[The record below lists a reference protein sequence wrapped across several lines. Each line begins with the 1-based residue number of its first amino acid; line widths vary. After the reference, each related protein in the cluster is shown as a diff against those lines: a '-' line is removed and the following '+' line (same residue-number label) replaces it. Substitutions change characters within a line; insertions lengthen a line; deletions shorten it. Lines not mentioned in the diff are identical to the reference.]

1 MKFDYRFQR
10 KIKVF
15 KRYRRIIE
23 VLVKYGFGEI
33 LGRMNVAARLKIGK
47 RKLLQ
52 GTADLASKSY
62 AERIRLAMEELGPT
76 FIKLGQV
83 LSTRPFLIPVELVVE
98 LSKLQDEVAPFEFE
112 IVREIVEKELEAPIS
127 EIFDSLEEKPVAS
140 ASLSQVHV
148 GILKDGRKVAVK
160 VQRANVKEL
169 IDVDMVIL
177 RDLAE
182 LLERFVPE
190 SRRFDPTGQIDE
202 LAKVSRRECDF
213 LYEARNMDIF
223 TLNYADDPMVKI
235 PEVYWD
241 YTTKKVLVAEYV
253 EGIKISAI
261 EKLKEAGLDL
271 KVISRRGL
279 RIIMKMIFED
289 RFFHGDPH
297 PGNVFVMKNGRII
310 LLDFGMVGHLS
321 QSVVDF
327 LTDLLFS
334 ASTWDA
340 RKILKTV
347 LEFDLVPE
355 DYDQLGLE
363 SELTELLYRY
373 HKIPL
378 GQIDMKSLLI
388 DAMDIFYRYQIRLP
402 GAFMLLTKAM
412 ITAEEV
418 ARELDP
424 EINLI
429 EEVEP
434 YVKGLASKRFQF
446 SVFKKDFM
454 GVLSDLRD
462 LITSLPFDLKRI
474 TQKIRKGDMEVQFRH
489 RGLDDLTNEMF
500 ESSKRISLALI
511 IAAILVSASLLRH
524 AQLGL
529 KIFGFPVLSLLGYL
543 LGGALTIWLV
553 INILR
558 SPRNR

>member
-1 MKFDYRFQR
+1 MKFDYRFHR

-33 LGRMNVAARLKIGK
+33 LGRMNVAARLRIGK

-52 GTADLASKSY
+52 QTTDLASKSY

-112 IVREIVEKELEAPIS
+112 KVREIVEDELGAPIP

-140 ASLSQVHV
+140 ASLAQVHV

-190 SRRFDPTGQIDE
+190 SKRFDPTGQIDE
-202 LAKVSRRECDF
+202 LSKVSRRECDF
-213 LYEARNMDIF
+213 LYEARNMEIF
-223 TLNYADDPMVKI
+223 GLNYQDDPTVKI
-235 PEVYWD
+235 PDIYWD
-241 YTTKKVLVAEYV
+241 YTTNKVLVAEYV
-253 EGIKISAI
+253 EGIKISAV
-261 EKLKEAGLDL
+261 EKLKEAGIDL
-271 KVISRRGL
+271 KMVSRRGL
-279 RIIMKMIFED
+279 RVIMKMIFED

-297 PGNVFVMKNGRII
+297 PGNVFVMNDGRII

-327 LTDLLFS
+327 LTNLLFS
-334 ASTWDA
+334 VSTWDA

-402 GAFMLLTKAM
+402 GSFMLLTKAM

-434 YVKGLASKRFQF
+434 YVKGLASRRFKF
-446 SVFKKDFM
+446 DVFKRDFI
-454 GVLSDLRD
+454 GVLSDMRD
-462 LITSLPFDLKRI
+462 LVTSLPFDLKRI
-474 TQKIRKGDMEVQFRH
+474 TQKMRKGDMELQFRH

-543 LGGALTIWLV
+543 LGGALTIWLI

>member
-1 MKFDYRFQR
+1 
-10 KIKVF
+10 
-15 KRYRRIIE
+15 
-23 VLVKYGFGEI
+23 
-33 LGRMNVAARLKIGK
+33 MNIAARLRIGK
-47 RKLLQ
+47 RKLFKQ
-52 GTADLASKSY
+52 TSDLAEKSY

-98 LSKLQDEVAPFEFE
+98 LTKLQDEVAPFEFNL
-112 IVREIVEKELEAPIS
+112 VREIVEDELKAPVS
-127 EIFDSLEEKPVAS
+127 EIFESLKEKPVAS
-140 ASLSQVHV
+140 ASLAQVHV
-148 GILKDGRKVAVK
+148 GMLKDGRKVAVK
-160 VQRANVKEL
+160 VQRARVKE
-169 IDVDMVIL
+169 IMEVDMIIL

-190 SRRFDPTGQIDE
+190 SKRYDPTGQIDE

-213 LYEARNMDIF
+213 LYEARNMEIF
-223 TLNYADDPMVKI
+223 ALNYADDPTVKI
-235 PEVYWD
+235 PDIYWE
-241 YTTKKVLVAEYV
+241 YTTNKVLVAEYV
-253 EGIKISAI
+253 EGIKISDV
-261 EKLKEAGLDL
+261 EKLKAAGIDL
-271 KVISRRGL
+271 RMVSRRGL
-279 RIIMKMIFED
+279 RIIIKMIFED

-297 PGNVFVMKNGRII
+297 PGNVFVRKDGRII

-327 LTDLLFS
+327 LTNLLFS

-347 LEFDLVPE
+347 LDFDLVPE
-355 DYDQLGLE
+355 NYDQLGLE
-363 SELTELLYRY
+363 SDLTELLYRY

-388 DAMDIFYRYQIRLP
+388 DSMDIFYRHQIRLP
-402 GAFMLLTKAM
+402 STFMLLTKAM

-434 YVKGLASKRFQF
+434 YIKNLASERFKF
-446 SVFKKDFM
+446 SVFKKDSLGF
-454 GVLSDLRD
+454 LSDLRE
-462 LITSLPFDLKRI
+462 LVTNLPFDLKRI

-500 ESSKRISLALI
+500 ESSKRISLSLI
-511 IAAILVSASLLRH
+511 IAAVLVSASLLRH
-524 AQLGL
+524 AELGL
-529 KIFGFPVLSLLGYL
+529 KIFGFPVLSLLGFL
-543 LGGALTIWLV
+543 LGGVLTIWLI